1 MVRAWNG
8 RVGNLAASRTVH
20 TGLAL
25 ITGTEDR
32 QHAYVALTR
41 GTHANTA
48 YVFTASPKAADSGPG
63 ARPALELARHD
74 RVNTE
79 RDGNI
84 PISGADAREQAL
96 GVLAGVLR
104 RDGQELSAT
113 ATRLRNVANAD
124 HLALL
129 HAIWQ
134 NEVTPVREQHYRD
147 LLNAVLPPEYR
158 SEVTHTARWLWR
170 TLRAAELA
178 GLDAGDILANAVRE
192 RGLADACDVAAVI
205 DARIRQRTGSL
216 IPLAR
221 RPWSVQVPV
230 IADPERRRHVT
241 EIAALIDA
249 RTERLGEHAARH
261 ALPWATAA
269 LGPVPHDPLDRL
281 GWQQRAR
288 AIGAY
293 RELHGWDHPADPIG
307 PEPAGGAP
315 DMRAAWHAAF
325 AALRPVDGPDV
336 RSLPRRR
343 AAPPARHLPGRNRMG
358 TQVGSATN
366 SARSA
371 AAPRTPGSPPS
382 AHMPTHSPPG
392 TPAATRRPRGTR
404 NWQPATTPWNGR
416 TPNARPC

>member
-178 GLDAGDILANAVRE
+178 GLGPARVLAEALAERDLAGSR
-192 RGLADACDVAAVI
+192 DVPAVI
-205 DARIRQRTGSL
+205 DARIRCRLGSV
-216 IPLAR
+216 IPL
-221 RPWSVQVPV
+221 PPGSWSAQVPA
-230 IADPERRRHVT
+230 IADPGRRAYA
-241 EIAALIDA
+241 EQIAALMDA
-249 RTERLGEHAARH
+249 RKDRIGEHAAEH
-261 ALPWATAA
+261 ALPWAINA
-269 LGPVPHDPLDRL
+269 LGPVPEDPVDRL
-281 GWQQRAR
+281 DWQQRA
-288 AIGAY
+288 ASIGAW
-293 RELHGWDHPADPIG
+293 RELSGYDHPTDSIG
-307 PEPAGGAP
+307 PEPTAAAP
-315 DMRAAWHAAF
+315 DKRAAWYEPWPTSAPSTGPTSAACPT
-325 AALRPVDGPDV
+325 AGCCTCATPTPSRPPGP
-336 RSLPRRR
+336 RS
-343 AAPPARHLPGRNRMG
+343 
-358 TQVGSATN
+358 GSATS

-371 AAPRTPGSPPS
+371 PTPAKPSWPRPAPTGKPPPAPS
-382 AHMPTHSPPG
+382 AT
-392 TPAATRRPRGTR
+392 
-404 NWQPATTPWNGR
+404 
-416 TPNARPC
+416 